1 MNPISQTLACCPLK
15 YPGTKP
21 NLERLG
27 EGWEVSEDKGRSCP
41 RFISSGIR
49 GLEVLPGGRVPRE
62 EGGGGE
68 HCMSPTSGNVR
79 GGPRRQQDTVCVG
92 GGPGSQVG
100 GWERECVPL
109 RSRCP
114 RPQDTQ
120 THSLSPLL
128 KPTMDYLGL
137 KGGQRGEREGRE
149 PVTKTRPFSPQRP
162 FRNKINGMCLST
174 IPRGLGGG
182 VGGMWGLLS
191 RLPSFSHIDHHGNQS
206 PLLPR

>member
-92 GGPGSQVG
+92 GGAWFAG
-100 GWERECVPL
+100 GR
-109 RSRCP
+109 
-114 RPQDTQ
+114 
-120 THSLSPLL
+120 
-128 KPTMDYLGL
+128 LG
-137 KGGQRGEREGRE
+137 K
-149 PVTKTRPFSPQRP
+149 
-162 FRNKINGMCLST
+162 GMCPIAFTLPPP
-174 IPRGLGGG
+174 PRHTNTLT
-182 VGGMWGLLS
+182 
-191 RLPSFSHIDHHGNQS
+191 
-206 PLLPR
+206 